1 MKLDDIKLPDAKVL
15 KVSSLGTEIEFKLVR
30 FNFFLVNEFAQRF
43 LPVHPQG
50 QTMNCELACEVLID
64 YIESWSLEDELTKE
78 NLLKLMQCRGGII
91 ARLVEEM
98 SLIIAG
104 FSSGSVEEV
113 NEVKKN

>member
-1 MKLDDIKLPDAKVL
+1 MKLDDIKLPEAKVL
-15 KVSSLGTEIEFKLVR
+15 KISSLGTEIEFKLIK

-50 QTMNCELACEVLID
+50 QPMNCELACEVLID

-78 NLLKLMQCRGGII
+78 NLFKLMRSRGGVISQ
-91 ARLVEEM
+91 LVEAM

-104 FSSGSVEEV
+104 FTSGTIEEV
-113 NEVKKN
+113 DAVKKN